1 MVFLMTD
8 DESLPLEEIMTLIRS
23 FVAERNWETFHKPSA
38 LAVSASVEMGELLE
52 KFQWLTNEEIIELLE
67 NEEYREGL
75 ADEIADVIIYLLRL
89 CEVTGIKPTTAILN
103 KLKKNELK
111 YPANE
116 WRDKIPDKV
125 RNRCSKPRHS

>member
-1 MVFLMTD
+1 MFLMTD
-8 DESLPLEEIMTLIRS
+8 DESLPLEEIMALIRS
-23 FVAERNWETFHKPSA
+23 FVAERNWEPFHKPSA

-52 KFQWLTNEEIIELLE
+52 KFQWLTNDEIIEMLE

-89 CEVTGIKPTTAILN
+89 GEVTGIKPTTAILH
-103 KLKKNELK
+103 KMKKNEQK
-111 YPANE
+111 YPASE

-125 RNRCSKPRHS
+125 RNPR